1 MVVSVQY
8 QVSSV
13 LVKQFP
19 KGLSGHPLL
28 ADAVRRTEGGLVP
41 VGECA
46 RGMICLEILFQPCEF
61 GGKPG
66 ASGRAAARLRRALN
80 IERNQVP
87 CAQVVRVPGSSGF
100 NTNVAP
106 SSFSRSCFSLLCERA
121 TTVWPIAAASPTV
134 KGLPNTYRAFGRM
147 HVIWSQPR
155 ITAIREP
162 RCDKSRL
169 LPYAPPH
176 TSDSVRGRGSPE
188 TGAIPIHPEQTGIE

>member
-1 MVVSVQY
+1 M
-8 QVSSV
+8 
-13 LVKQFP
+13 
-19 KGLSGHPLL
+19 
-28 ADAVRRTEGGLVP
+28 P

-100 NTNVAP
+100 NANVAP

-134 KGLPNTYRAFGRM
+134 KGLLNTYRAFGRM

-169 LPYAPPH
+169 LRMRHH
-176 TSDSVRGRGSPE
+176 TPATASEAAEVLKLAQYRSTPNKQGSSERGRTESR
-188 TGAIPIHPEQTGIE
+188 